1 MLIRLYFLLPDA
13 DLTRNIVNELSDNN
27 VPLSHIH
34 AHCRNASMLTRLPR
48 ASAWQRLDVLR
59 KIEQVLWRA
68 DLLIF
73 MVALAAFIATL
84 MTGVYLWMLV
94 SVFIMAAAFF
104 AGNRFASHV
113 PNVHLDEFTDALA
126 HNEVLLMV
134 DVEQQ
139 HVAKIEALVER
150 HHPAAVAGGSSW
162 TLDLI
167 GI

>member
-13 DLTRNIVNELSDNN
+13 DLARNIVNELSDNN
-27 VPLSHIH
+27 VHPSHIH
-34 AHCRNASMLTRLPR
+34 AHCRNASMLTRLPH
-48 ASAWQRLDVLR
+48 ATAWQRHDVLR
-59 KIEQVLWRA
+59 KIEQILWRA

-84 MTGVYLWMLV
+84 ITSAYLWTLL
-94 SVFIMAAAFF
+94 SVVVMAMAFF

-126 HNEVLLMV
+126 HNEVLLMI

-139 HVAKIEALVER
+139 QVARIEALVER

-162 TLDLI
+162 TLDMA